1 MRLFYASDIHG
12 SDRCFK
18 KFLNAGKFYSAD
30 AILVG
35 GDITGKAIV
44 PLVETAPGEVRATFL
59 GTDHVLRGAEEVAA
73 LEQRIADTGY
83 YSHRCGPDEEAAL
96 RDDPDALHDL
106 FVQRIVERMEQW
118 MALAAER
125 LSGPDGVPCFM
136 NAGNDDP
143 PEVDA
148 VIDAAERVEFLEGRV
163 VELPNGI
170 ELASC
175 GYANRTPWN
184 CPRDVEE
191 PELAQRLDAVVAQV
205 EDPAWAMFNFHCPP
219 FDSQI
224 DQGPRL
230 GEDFQLRQTAGGVET
245 HPVGST
251 ACRAVIERDQPLMGL
266 HGHLHE
272 SRGTVKIG
280 RTVCVNPG
288 SEYTEGILRGA
299 LIDTHDRKRK
309 VKNCVLT
316 TG

>member
-1 MRLFYASDIHG
+1 VRLFYASDIHG
-12 SDRCFK
+12 SDRCWK

-44 PLVETAPGEVRATFL
+44 PLVESDGQVRATFL
-59 GTDHVLRGAEEVAA
+59 GSEHVLTGAEEVAA

-96 RDDPDALHDL
+96 RDDPDALHEL

-118 MALAAER
+118 MAIADER
-125 LSGPDGVPCFM
+125 LGDDLPCFM

-143 PEVDA
+143 AEVDA
-148 VIDAAERVEFLEGRV
+148 VIDASARVEFLEGRV
-163 VELPNGI
+163 VKLPNGI
-170 ELASC
+170 EVASC
-175 GYANRTPWN
+175 GYANLTPWQ
-184 CPRDVEE
+184 CPRDV
-191 PELAQRLDAVVAQV
+191 PEDVLGERLEAVVSQV
-205 EDPAWAMFNFHCPP
+205 EDPSWAMFNFHCPP
-219 FDSQI
+219 YDSQI

-251 ACRAVIERDQPLMGL
+251 ACREVIEREQPLMGL

-299 LIDTHDRKRK
+299 LIDIHDRKRK

>member
-1 MRLFYASDIHG
+1 VRLFYASDIHG

-44 PLVETAPGEVRATFL
+44 PLVESDGEVRATFL
-59 GTDHVLRGAEEVAA
+59 GTEHVLRSGEEVAA

-83 YSHRCGPDEEAAL
+83 YSHRCSREEEAAL
-96 RDDPDALHDL
+96 RDDAGALHDL

-118 MALAAER
+118 MALADER
-125 LSGPDGVPCFM
+125 LAGADGMPCLM

-148 VIDAAERVEFLEGRV
+148 VIDAAARVEFLEGRV
-163 VELPNGI
+163 VKLPNGI

-175 GYANRTPWN
+175 GYANLTPWQ
-184 CPRDVEE
+184 CPRDIPE
-191 PELAQRLDAVVAQV
+191 PDLAQRLQAVVAEV
-205 EDPAWAMFNFHCPP
+205 EDPGWAMFNFHCPP
-219 FDSQI
+219 YDSQI

-230 GEDFQLRQTAGGVET
+230 DDDFRLRQTAGGIEM
-245 HPVGST
+245 HAVGST
-251 ACRAVIERDQPLMGL
+251 ACREVIEREQPLMGL